1 MRKSV
6 IKRLALCLAACLLT
20 GGIVGCSH
28 FKNAE
33 IVLTTGLT
41 EKELFKVGS
50 SVCTL
55 PEAMIYVMDYQT
67 QYESVYGVEMWE
79 HDFGGITL
87 EEYVKNI
94 IVSQLASMKAVTL
107 LAKDYE
113 VELTEAERE
122 RVKKAAG
129 EYYQSLNP
137 KALEYLG
144 VERED
149 VEKLYGD
156 HVLSR
161 KVYQEI
167 TKNVNTEVSDDEARI
182 ITIQQIK
189 VDSRESGENILERL
203 EEGKEFLTLASV
215 YSQDSQLSYTFGRGE
230 KDAAYEE
237 AAFSLEKDAVS
248 GVIEGE
254 DGFYILK
261 CVDNF
266 DREAT
271 EANKVT
277 MVERRRDEIFSK
289 VYEELIANTPSEF
302 NSRLWEQVHFEDW
315 TDEDEQ
321 AGNFLEIYHQY
332 FE

>member
-20 GGIVGCSH
+20 GGLVGCSH

-161 KVYQEI
+161 KVY
-167 TKNVNTEVSDDEARI
+167 
-182 ITIQQIK
+182 
-189 VDSRESGENILERL
+189 
-203 EEGKEFLTLASV
+203 
-215 YSQDSQLSYTFGRGE
+215 
-230 KDAAYEE
+230 
-237 AAFSLEKDAVS
+237 
-248 GVIEGE
+248 
-254 DGFYILK
+254 
-261 CVDNF
+261 
-266 DREAT
+266 
-271 EANKVT
+271 
-277 MVERRRDEIFSK
+277 
-289 VYEELIANTPSEF
+289 
-302 NSRLWEQVHFEDW
+302 
-315 TDEDEQ
+315 
-321 AGNFLEIYHQY
+321 YHTAD
-332 FE
+332 